1 MSRLLLHPVLP
12 RKLAERRQVIDCKV
26 QIKDFARLAEIIQS
40 DLAGL
45 PAGER
50 AAKWQQ
56 TTVTIRLRFDFGD
69 LGKSVPLLDGEVST
83 TLDTVCQRCL
93 EACSLPLKTTL
104 RYLLMPLDADAI
116 EYKDYEIWELAEKTI
131 RLIDI
136 VEEALIMAMP
146 LPVLHRSADEC
157 GPLAKEL
164 SPAATKMALPFA
176 GLKAQLDESK

>member
-1 MSRLLLHPVLP
+1 MTRLLQDSVLP

-26 QIKDFARLAEIIQS
+26 QIKNFGRLAEIIRS
-40 DLAGL
+40 DLAVL

-50 AAKWQQ
+50 PAKWPQA
-56 TTVTIRLRFDFGD
+56 TVTIRLGFDFGN

-83 TLDTVCQRCL
+83 TLEVVCQRCL

-116 EYKDYEIWELAEKTI
+116 VYEDYEIWELVEKTVRPI
-131 RLIDI
+131 EI

-146 LPVLHRSADEC
+146 FPALHRSTDDC
-157 GPLAKEL
+157 GPLAQEL
-164 SPAATKMALPFA
+164 LPAATEMALPFA